1 MTKYTLEAIAF
12 RYEELSEEAKQKAY
26 LAWLAGQ
33 DQSLY
38 SDEFR
43 ETLSKFEEIFPVKV
57 CDWEVDGYTFRHR
70 FVIAGD
76 DGIES
81 VSGIRL
87 AIYLWNNYARCITKG
102 KYYSKTISTSPFQYI
117 SRHSKVITSME
128 DCPLTGVCWDY
139 EILQPIIDCLTYRK
153 IYNDAE
159 ELFQDC
165 LDNFFSAWQ
174 GQLEYESSQGFF
186 EEEVAIHDC
195 LYNKDGSPFCFG
207 DAIIVSTE
215 EIKKED
221 IA

>member
-33 DQSLY
+33 DRSLC

-43 ETLSKFEEIFPVKV
+43 NTLCKFEKNFPVKV
-57 CDWEVDGYTFRHR
+57 CDWKVDDCTFYHR
-70 FVIAGD
+70 FVIDDD
-76 DGIES
+76 DGIEN

-87 AIYLWNNYARCITKG
+87 TTYLWNNYTHAITKG

-117 SRHSKVITSME
+117 SRRSKVMTSIE

-139 EILQPIIDCLTYRK
+139 EILQPIIDCLTYKK

-165 LDNFFSAWQ
+165 LDNFFGAWQ
-174 GQLEYESSQGFF
+174 GQLEYESSQEFF
-186 EEEVAIHDC
+186 EEEVEANDWQ
-195 LYNKDGSPFCFG
+195 YNADGSPFSVS
-207 DAIIVSTE
+207 DAIVVSTE
-215 EIKKED
+215 EIQKED

>member
-26 LAWLAGQ
+26 LAWLASQ
-33 DQSLY
+33 DQSLC

-174 GQLEYESSQGFF
+174 GQLEYESSQEFF
-186 EEEVAIHDC
+186 EEEVEANDWQ
-195 LYNKDGSPFCFG
+195 YNADGSPFSVG
-207 DAIIVSTE
+207 DAIVVGVE

>member
-26 LAWLAGQ
+26 LAWLASQ
-33 DQSLY
+33 DQSLC

-43 ETLSKFEEIFPVKV
+43 ETLSKFEEIFPVTV
-57 CDWEVDGYTFRHR
+57 YDWEVDGYTFRHR

-76 DGIES
+76 DGSES
-81 VSGIRL
+81 VSVIRL
-87 AIYLWNNYARCITKG
+87 AIYLWNNYARCITTG
-102 KYYSKTISTSPFQYI
+102 KYYSKTISNSSIQYI
-117 SRHSKVITSME
+117 TRQSKLITSMA
-128 DCPLTGVCWDY
+128 DCTLTGVCWDY

-165 LDNFFSAWQ
+165 LDNFFGAWQ
-174 GQLEYESSQGFF
+174 GQLEYESSQEFF
-186 EEEVAIHDC
+186 EEEVEC
-195 LYNKDGSPFCFG
+195 NYWQYNADGSPFSVS
-207 DAIIVSTE
+207 DAIVVSTE
-215 EIKKED
+215 EIQKED

>member
-12 RYEELSEEAKQKAY
+12 RYEELSEEAKRKAY

-33 DQSLY
+33 DQSLC
-38 SDEFR
+38 SEEFR
-43 ETLSKFEEIFPVKV
+43 NTLCKFEGIFPVKV
-57 CDWEVDGYTFRHR
+57 CDWEVDDYTFWHR

-87 AIYLWNNYARCITKG
+87 ATYLWNNYARYITKG
-102 KYYSKTISTSPFQYI
+102 KYYSKTISQSPFQYI
-117 SRHSKVITSME
+117 SRHSKVMTSME

-165 LDNFFSAWQ
+165 LDNFFGAWQ
-174 GQLEYESSQGFF
+174 GQLEYESSQEFF
-186 EEEVAIHDC
+186 EEEVEANDWQ
-195 LYNKDGSPFCFG
+195 YNADGGPFSVG
-207 DAIIVSTE
+207 DAIVVGVE